1 MDRPPLPFAQL
12 DPRAWAVL
20 RWRQDHLPLG
30 RLRRGSDREALSHL
44 EQAAAWRLGQRLA
57 IDDDQRHSL
66 LRHHA
71 DAVERLVADRRPD
84 LARRIVARV
93 DPVPMRFR
101 ARGRRQP
108 FGHVAK
114 GWSLWFR
121 NRQVGLRDR
130 WFWLRTTP
138 HYRGAPRA

>member
-1 MDRPPLPFAQL
+1 MDRAPLPVRQL

-44 EQAAAWRLGQRLA
+44 EQAAAWRLGQRLD
-57 IDDDQRHSL
+57 IDDDQRYSL
-66 LRHHA
+66 LRQHA
-71 DAVERLVADRRPD
+71 GAVERLVADRRPD
-84 LARRIVARV
+84 LAGRVMARG
-93 DPVPMRFR
+93 DPVRMLFR
-101 ARGRRQP
+101 ARGRRRA
-108 FGHVAK
+108 FGHVAAS
-114 GWSLWFR
+114 WSVWFR